1 MESNTIHT
9 GENANTLLKQKA
21 LRYLPQNL
29 GEVASQQQILSMIAQ
44 VAPVVIS
51 YREEANKGIWQKV
64 ENAELPM
71 NQAIAQCAY
80 QTDRVVGSAPIS
92 TQSLQAASEEV
103 LLKAWIALDYYS
115 YVLKADYSVHL
126 RSLQNQIAA
135 ILLTPKVNA
144 VPVGKAEPAAD
155 PVKEAAAAEPS
166 VRAETAEGNIKAES
180 AEKNDAPKDAVQAKA
195 AGESRREKSKRENT
209 GKSGSLKKILLL
221 GAAVLILAVSAV
233 FLLSDT
239 LRTQSSIRRIGTV
252 TLESG
257 ERIQAAE
264 ERYAALSD
272 SQKEKISNRDDLF
285 AARTEYDSL
294 VTEDLIDQIGS
305 VTLESKDAITN
316 AEQHYEDLS
325 REAKNLV
332 DNYKT
337 LTAARKEY
345 DRLDTAVKTA
355 ASAIDSIGTV
365 TLDSKDKIEKA
376 REAYDALKQD
386 DLQQH
391 LADKVSKLTT
401 AETEFRQL
409 YSQHLYDT
417 GLAHHEKGAYEEA
430 ITTFDTI
437 LTDYSDSKVADSAR
451 TAKADSQIALVD
463 AAYKKRDYYTAMQSL
478 EAVDRKYLSQETYQ
492 ATLDKITAGLTRAR
506 PGNGVTVDGKMN
518 WGYCYFQITAG
529 SEDVCFKFQNTKDSS
544 KYIMVYVRA
553 GQSKKVN
560 VEDGT
565 YSIKWAS
572 GPYWYDK
579 EHLFGDDTL
588 YRSRGTTDFTTTRD
602 GSWIYYWYLDLDLSE
617 AGFKSNPIT
626 AKDF

>member
-135 ILLTPKVNA
+135 ILLTPKANA

-166 VRAETAEGNIKAES
+166 VRAEAAEGNIKAES
-180 AEKNDAPKDAVQAKA
+180 AEKNDVPKDAVQAKA
-195 AGESRREKSKRENT
+195 AGESRREKSKKENT

-417 GLAHHEKGAYEEA
+417 GLAHHEKGAFEEA
-430 ITTFDTI
+430 ITAFDTI

-492 ATLDKITAGLTRAR
+492 ATLDKITVGLTRAR